1 MGASGL
7 NDSLSYL
14 EAASNVDKWAESVLY
29 LSRMSLEKRVLLAHC
44 QVAGPQSWGQVWHT
58 PDTLPHPSFSLLPHG
73 LSPGLLLA
81 FSPHLTYPIIF
92 VSLLLSLPS
101 FLSFSQIPSLLGQ
114 IHHYEYIHLHL
125 PNILLFHEV
134 FPAPSIRCKH
144 FLLRTLTALWISLMP
159 LIMFCHAV
167 FLELLYCMPPRKR
180 GYCLHLCAAF
190 SRA

>member
-1 MGASGL
+1 MWKSEQRACFTSAECLWRRESFSPIARLLGHTVLGPGAAHPWHLATSFFL
-7 NDSLSYL
+7 SPPPWSLSWSS
-14 EAASNVDKWAESVLY
+14 A
-29 LSRMSLEKRVLLAHC
+29 C
-44 QVAGPQSWGQVWHT
+44 
-58 PDTLPHPSFSLLPHG
+58 
-73 LSPGLLLA
+73 

-167 FLELLYCMPPRKR
+167 FLELLYCMPQRKR